1 MCINFQKFLQL
12 TQQQLVRVVTAQG
25 ISHLQGIT
33 PTFFA
38 VPNGF
43 PSPAAPVI
51 RTHAPSSP
59 APREYFFL
67 NNQ

>member
-1 MCINFQKFLQL
+1 VLQL

-25 ISHLQGIT
+25 MQLQGLA

-43 PSPAAPVI
+43 PSSAPPVI
-51 RTHAPSSP
+51 RHTPSSP
-59 APREYFFL
+59 APCK
-67 NNQ
+67 

>member
-1 MCINFQKFLQL
+1 MLQL

-25 ISHLQGIT
+25 MQLQSIA

-43 PSPAAPVI
+43 SAPATPVI
-51 RTHAPSSP
+51 RHTPSSP
-59 APREYFFL
+59 ATGKLLL
-67 NNQ
+67 NWRNIDNF